1 MKTILITGCSGEIGQ
16 FITKKLLE
24 KKYRII
30 GLDKSMP
37 FIKNKN
43 FIFYKQDVTDENGL
57 KKLFNEFKN
66 KRQRIDILVNNAA
79 VSVFTPFL
87 KRKKKEAT
95 KTLNTNVYASI
106 HLINLFVKNFDI
118 MNLKIGKII
127 NIGSIYGLISPDY
140 RIYNKGDRINSEVY
154 GASKAGL
161 IQLTKYYATFLAKK
175 NILVNC
181 ISPGGIENKK
191 KQNKAFIKKYIKNVP
206 LKRMASLSDIF
217 FVLFF
222 LISEENKYMTG
233 QNLILDGGMS
243 SW

>member
-1 MKTILITGCSGEIGQ
+1 
-16 FITKKLLE
+16 
-24 KKYRII
+24 
-30 GLDKSMP
+30 
-37 FIKNKN
+37 
-43 FIFYKQDVTDENGL
+43 
-57 KKLFNEFKN
+57 
-66 KRQRIDILVNNAA
+66 
-79 VSVFTPFL
+79 
-87 KRKKKEAT
+87 
-95 KTLNTNVYASI
+95 
-106 HLINLFVKNFDI
+106 

-191 KQNKAFIKKYIKNVP
+191 KNKAFIKKYIKNVP

-222 LISEENKYMTG
+222 LISKGNKYMTG